1 MGDDLSHDP
10 SDGAQRYQEALQY
23 LFARTTG
30 KSKFGLERT
39 RALLNALGN
48 PQDALKTFHVAG
60 TNGKGSVC
68 ATLEALLRA
77 RGLRTAKYTSPHLVD
92 FTERF
97 VIDGAAVDARYIVEF
112 IERWTPAVER
122 LGATF
127 FEATTAMAFHY
138 FAESGVDVAV
148 IETGLGGRLD
158 STNVVRPLVA
168 GVTSIG
174 IDHVEY
180 LGATRE
186 AIAAEKAGI
195 FKPGVF
201 AASGEPDPTI
211 DALLIELAREHGASR
226 TVSVWRDAPPRNIE
240 VGATG
245 TSFVLDVDG
254 ARRTLH
260 TPLAGAHQASNAA
273 LALLMLREAGAP
285 YWDGWED
292 AAAALDR
299 VRLPGRFHMAP
310 PYVFDVAHNPAGAAV
325 LARTLVHV
333 APAAPVAALLCVLDD
348 KDWRGVMTALAPVV
362 SHFVLTDAPTAPRSR
377 AWHLADARA
386 FASAN
391 GWSATVEHDFD
402 RALVEARA
410 RGATVLVTGSFHTV
424 GDAMA
429 RLQVDPL
436 AG

>member
-1 MGDDLSHDP
+1 MGDDLSG
-10 SDGAQRYQEALQY
+10 SSGRYQEALQY

-39 RALLNALGN
+39 RALLAALGN
-48 PQDALKTFHVAG
+48 PQERLPCFHVAG

-92 FTERF
+92 FRERF
-97 VIDGAAVDARYIVEF
+97 VIDGVAVDPAYIVDF
-112 IERWTPAVER
+112 ITTRTAEVER
-122 LGATF
+122 IGATF

-138 FAESGVDVAV
+138 FAESLVDVAI

-180 LGATRE
+180 LGDTRE
-186 AIAAEKAGI
+186 AIAVEKAGI
-195 FKPGVF
+195 FKPGVV
-201 AASGEPDPTI
+201 AASGEPDAVI
-211 DALLIELAREHGASR
+211 DALLLQLAREHGASR
-226 TVSVWRDAPPRNIE
+226 AVSVWRDAPPHNVT

-245 TSFVLDVDG
+245 TTFDLEVDG
-254 ARRTLH
+254 GRRRLH

-273 LALLMLREAGAP
+273 LALLMLRAAGAP
-285 YWDGWED
+285 YWGGWEG

-310 PYVFDVAHNPAGAAV
+310 PYIFDVAHNPDGAAV
-325 LARTLVHV
+325 LASTLRHV
-333 APAAPVAALLCVLDD
+333 APAAPVAALLCVLED
-348 KDWRGVMTALAPVV
+348 KDWRGVMSTLAPVV

-377 AWHLADARA
+377 SWCLGDAEAYALAH
-386 FASAN
+386 
-391 GWSATVEHDFD
+391 GWSATAEHDFD
-402 RALVEARA
+402 RALALARS